1 MNRLFLLYA
10 EFEQAD
16 IPVTSVGKKYFG
28 LNEKQ
33 SKRKAAAQDFPF
45 PVFRGGSQKSE
56 WLVSVPSLAEWLNNE
71 ENAARKEWQAMQM
84 AREQFE

>member
-10 EFEQAD
+10 EFEQTD
-16 IPVTSVGKKYFG
+16 IPVPLVGKKYFG
-28 LNEKQ
+28 LSDAQ

-56 WLVSVPSLAEWLNNE
+56 WLVSIQTLAEWLNSRE
-71 ENAARKEWQAMQM
+71 DLARKEWKAMQV
-84 AREQFE
+84 ARRQFD